1 MKPAGLA
8 LVAML
13 AVAASARAQDQDSGE
28 ILARVV
34 AVQPPAW
41 LLHSGSR
48 GAVRPGVALVAGDL
62 LETGADGRVH
72 FEAAEGSTVKLGEQA
87 KLELPELHLVPAP
100 EQPRGLYKATL
111 HVLKGAFRFT
121 TGLLDKARGRDISLQ
136 VGNTITSGIRGT
148 DVWLKADEQQDLLC
162 LIDGRVEIGGA
173 SPLVMDQPRTFYVVL
188 RGQPPQKVVPV
199 PDGKFEQWFPQ
210 TDLKP
215 GEPALYADGRWA
227 VALVSYATRAEA
239 DSQVGELSERGF
251 PAEVRPTTVRGTP
264 RYRVA
269 IPGLRRG
276 ADARRFVGLLRSRY
290 GYKTGWILK
299 PG

>member
-8 LVAML
+8 LVALL
-13 AVAASARAQDQDSGE
+13 ATAGAQAQDQESE
-28 ILARVV
+28 VLARVV

-41 LLHSGSR
+41 LLHTGAR
-48 GAVRPGVALVAGDL
+48 GAVRPGAALVAGDL

-87 KLELPELHLVPAP
+87 RLELPELQVVPAP
-100 EQPRGLYKATL
+100 QQPRGIYKATL

-121 TGLLDKARGRDISLQ
+121 TRLLEKARGRDITLQ
-136 VGNTITSGIRGT
+136 VGDGITSGIRGT
-148 DVWLKADEQQDLLC
+148 DVWIKAEEKQDLLC
-162 LIDGRVEIGGA
+162 LVDGRIEIGGA
-173 SPLVMDQPRTFYVVL
+173 TPLLMDQPRTFYVVL

-227 VALVSYATRAEA
+227 VALVSYASRGQAETQA
-239 DSQVGELSERGF
+239 QQLSERGF
-251 PAEVRPTTVRGTP
+251 PAQVRPAAVHGRT

-269 IPGLRRG
+269 VPGLRST
-276 ADARRFVGLLRSRY
+276 AEARAFLALLRSRY
-290 GYKTGWILK
+290 GHKGGWILA